1 MHALLLSSQTIT
13 FRVIDASDG
22 TPVAG
27 ATLRLDGCRLY
38 ATGLAQGDD
47 TALTIGSEA
56 LTFPTTD
63 AGTAPTALPSASP
76 RTAYTYTTATRWLSR
91 KKAIIYIICVF
102 IPSGGV
108 RRLCKMFFCWYC
120 RWPLRGRP
128 QRNVAVDVCLRG
140 PDSGEPVCERLK
152 CIKKCGIC
160 VKKQLCANTN
170 VWFISRI
177 TIFFDKKGVQ
187 LFAVTLK
194 GDTFAVSKE
203 KI

>member
-1 MHALLLSSQTIT
+1 MLHAFNLFMMRYFLFVVLFMHALLLSSQTIT

-108 RRLCKMFFCWYC
+108 RRLCKMFFLLVLS
-120 RWPLRGRP
+120 PASSRP
-128 QRNVAVDVCLRG
+128 SSAQC
-140 PDSGEPVCERLK
+140 C
-152 CIKKCGIC
+152 C
-160 VKKQLCANTN
+160 
-170 VWFISRI
+170 
-177 TIFFDKKGVQ
+177 
-187 LFAVTLK
+187 
-194 GDTFAVSKE
+194 
-203 KI
+203 